1 MNKKLCYSLVLS
13 SKNTV
18 NNLNPFRRNM
28 VASFII
34 YVSNGIIAAS
44 ENHVLDLQVLTWRYL

>member
-1 MNKKLCYSLVLS
+1 MSKCMNKKLCYSLVLS

-34 YVSNGIIAAS
+34 HVSSGVMCS
-44 ENHVLDLQVLTWRYL
+44 L